1 MAVLLFVPLV
11 LLIAANNAN
20 SNDKLFDRE
29 TLKARGLS
37 PEIAFFF
44 KDEKRFNKGGNY
56 VTLFVNGVKIGRAH
70 GQFDE
75 QGKLCADADFLRR
88 ADIIV
93 PPQDHLASCI
103 DLHKLYPQT
112 IVRLH
117 PSREE
122 VELIVPQ
129 NALRVSTGLNVD
141 QFISGGT
148 AGLLNYELAYM
159 KDGSTSGNTTILA
172 NTETGLNVFDWM
184 LRSRQTYSRSRE
196 GKSISHLGTHVQK
209 TVPGY
214 KSVFQAGQINVADT
228 QFNVPSLLGMQFFP
242 EGALLEQAGNSTS
255 VDGIVQTVA
264 RVEVRQNGVLI
275 YSTVVPPGP
284 FSLTGLML
292 NNASEHLEVSVIE
305 EDGRKRS
312 FIVPVTAFT
321 FNYVPRE
328 RNFSIALGRPIRYGD
343 ESNYAAGKNWLVTAR
358 ANLPLDN
365 RSSIAAGALLAPRYY
380 SLGAQYITSIKRGT
394 VADLN
399 HLFSYSAGTRKLGMQ
414 ATLNV
419 SVQLNERLS
428 ASGSYSYR
436 TKKFRTFSDA
446 WVSPDGAS
454 IIDGVE
460 QGDSREFG
468 YKQMN
473 FIANYQHSAI
483 GSVALNYSRFGSSQG
498 AGIRQFGLRWG
509 RNFKKK
515 NVSVSIDRSIGVN
528 RDLMVYARLTIPFGS
543 GSLNSAVSRNS
554 RRQAVTF
561 DYSDRIN
568 EYASY
573 RLSAEGGNTSRP
585 ISSSAG
591 LSILPKYV
599 QASVNVGSYG
609 AGGVSYSGQISGGL
623 VVHGGGMTLSPYRVQ
638 DTFALLAVPG
648 LSGVKI
654 QTPQGPVWTDV
665 NGMAVAPY
673 MPPYQEARLELVTKS
688 LPKNTDVKNGV
699 RIAGLARGAVSNLIF
714 GVVSTRRVLLKIV
727 DRHGKPIDKGASIFD
742 GNGTW
747 ITSIG
752 TGGTTLL
759 TAEQLKQPLRVTD
772 IAGSACVIDVELP
785 EYAAVDSFYERTE
798 TVCRQAL

>member
-1 MAVLLFVPLV
+1 MAILLFFPSVLV
-11 LLIAANNAN
+11 IAANNVKP
-20 SNDKLFDRE
+20 NDKSFDRE
-29 TLKARGLS
+29 TLKARGFS
-37 PEIAFFF
+37 PDIAFFF
-44 KDEKRFNKGGNY
+44 KDEKRFNQGGNY
-56 VTLFVNGVKIGRAH
+56 VTLFVNGIKVGRAH

-75 QGKLCADADFLRR
+75 QGKLCADADFLGR

-93 PPQDHLASCI
+93 PPRDHLASCI

-141 QFISGGT
+141 RFIRGGT

-159 KDGSTSGNTTILA
+159 KDASKSGNTTILA

-184 LRSRQTYSRSRE
+184 LRSRQTYSRSRR

-228 QFNVPSLLGMQFFP
+228 QFNMPSLLGMQFFP

-255 VDGIVQTVA
+255 VDGIAQTVA
-264 RVEVRQNGVLI
+264 RVEVRQSGALI

-284 FSLTGLML
+284 FSLTSLML

-312 FIVPVTAFT
+312 FIVPVAALA

-343 ESNYAAGKNWLVTAR
+343 ESNYAAGNNWLVTAR
-358 ANLPLDN
+358 ANLPFDN
-365 RSSIAAGALLAPRYY
+365 RSSIAASALLAPRYY
-380 SLGAQYITSIKRGT
+380 SLGAQYIASIKRGV

-399 HLFSYSAGTRKLGMQ
+399 HLLAYSAGTMELGMQ

-419 SVQLNERLS
+419 SVQLSERLS

-436 TKKFRTFSDA
+436 TKKFRTFSDT
-446 WVSPDGAS
+446 WVSPYDAP
-454 IIDGVE
+454 IIGGVE
-460 QGDSREFG
+460 QVDSREFG

-483 GSVALNYSRFGSSQG
+483 GSVALNYSQFGGGQSV
-498 AGIRQFGLRWG
+498 GIRQFGLRWG

-515 NVSVSIDRSIGVN
+515 NVSVSIDRSTGVN
-528 RDLMVYARLTIPFGS
+528 RDLMVYAGLSIPFGS
-543 GSLNSAVSRNS
+543 GSLNSAVSRNN

-573 RLSAEGGNTSRP
+573 RLSADGGSTNRS
-585 ISSSAG
+585 ISNSAG
-591 LSILPKYV
+591 LSILPKYA

-609 AGGVSYSGQISGGL
+609 AGGISYSGQISGGL
-623 VVHGGGMTLSPYRVQ
+623 VAHGDGITLSPYRVQ
-638 DTFALLAVPG
+638 DTFALMTVPG
-648 LSGVKI
+648 LSDVKI
-654 QTPQGPVWTDV
+654 QTPQGPVWTDLS
-665 NGMAVAPY
+665 GRAVAPY

-699 RIAGLARGAVSNLIF
+699 RMAGLARGAVSNMTF

-727 DRHGKPIDKGASIFD
+727 DHHGKPADKGASIFD
-742 GNGTW
+742 ENGAW
-747 ITSIG
+747 IASIG

-759 TAEQLKQPLRVTD
+759 TAEQLKQSLRVTN
-772 IAGSACVIDVELP
+772 IAGSACFIDVELP

-798 TVCRQAL
+798 TVCRQAI